1 MAIDDILKAI
11 EEEGQQTV
19 ADIKER
25 AVAQADEIVAEAS
38 ARAKTVTE
46 QAVEREREKIA
57 AEAAE
62 IVNAARLR
70 GRRIVSEAIERAIEG
85 VFADLEERLRTAV
98 ADTKRQLLRSLLLEI
113 AGAFPNS
120 HRPVI
125 GVSPAD
131 RALVEQLA
139 KELGVVA
146 NFETDEELSGGLV
159 ARNDEE
165 TLVVDAS
172 LETVVEK
179 LRNEFRSEV
188 YKELFRDA

>member
-19 ADIKER
+19 AEIKER

-46 QAVEREREKIA
+46 QVVEREREKIA

-70 GRRIVSEAIERAIEG
+70 GRRIVSEAIESAIES
-85 VFADLEERLRTAV
+85 VFADLEEQLRTAV
-98 ADTKRQLLRSLLLEI
+98 ADMKRQLLRSLLLEI

-146 NFETDEELSGGLV
+146 NFETDEGLSGGLV